1 MRGKTL
7 SPVRSSVNKA
17 ALNLLAPLD
26 DSRLELS
33 TPRRVSTRDQEFFMQ
48 AIVDKVMRAF
58 AFKHPVSDAEAKL
71 VRQEVTDFAAELL
84 ENYKSQLAH
93 RTLRAGRG

>member
-1 MRGKTL
+1 
-7 SPVRSSVNKA
+7 
-17 ALNLLAPLD
+17 
-26 DSRLELS
+26 
-33 TPRRVSTRDQEFFMQ
+33 MQ

-58 AFKHPVSDAEAKL
+58 AFKHPVSDAESKL